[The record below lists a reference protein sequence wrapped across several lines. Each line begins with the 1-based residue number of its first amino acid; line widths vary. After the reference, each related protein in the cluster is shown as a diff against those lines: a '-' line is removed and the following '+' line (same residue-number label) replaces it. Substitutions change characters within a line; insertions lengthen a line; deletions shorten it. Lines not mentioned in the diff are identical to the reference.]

1 MCRLFYFTKES
12 IMKKIILIAVFL
24 TSSLTAQIK
33 TAELGNF
40 NLENGSQILDCTIG
54 YQTFGKLNSKK
65 SNAILFP
72 TWFGGTT
79 KGLAN
84 LITNWGILD
93 TTKYFIILVDAF
105 GDGISSSPSNSLK
118 QPLDS
123 FPVFNIRDLV
133 NSQYKLLTEKFGI
146 KHLYG
151 ILGGSMG
158 GIQVFQWIVSY
169 PDFMDKALAY
179 VGSPKLASSDLL
191 LWQAELNAIEQGRKC
206 SNSEEEIL
214 ETIAAIQTYAIQT
227 PEYRTNH
234 TSPDSFDVFMDKTY
248 DGLRNNFN
256 SYNWESQLKA
266 IMSQDVS
273 KTFGS
278 MKKAA
283 EAVKAKTFI
292 IVSLQDHV
300 VNPKPAIDF
309 AKMINAQ
316 MYEFDNNCGHLAPG
330 CEKETFIN
338 LINNFFND

>member
-1 MCRLFYFTKES
+1 
-12 IMKKIILIAVFL
+12 MKIFVLIFILVFFQL
-24 TSSLTAQIK
+24 TLKAQIK
-33 TAELGNF
+33 TAGIGNF
-40 NLENGSQILDCTIG
+40 KLENGSQIFDCKIG
-54 YQTFGKLNSKK
+54 YQTFGKLNSEK

-72 TWFGGTT
+72 SWFGGTT

-93 TTKYFIILVDAF
+93 TSKYFVILVDAF

-123 FPVFNIRDLV
+123 FPVFNIRDMV
-133 NSQYKLLTEKFGI
+133 NSQHKFLIEKFGM

-158 GIQVFQWIVSY
+158 GIQVLQWIVSY
-169 PDFMDKALAY
+169 PEFMDKALSY

-191 LWQAELNAIEQGRKC
+191 LWQAELNAIDQGRKC
-206 SNSEEEIL
+206 SNSEEDIL
-214 ETIAAIQTYAIQT
+214 ETVAAIQTYAIQT
-227 PEYRTNH
+227 PEYRSAH
-234 TSPDSFDVFMDKTY
+234 TSPDSFDIFMDKTY

-266 IMSQDVS
+266 IMSHDIS
-273 KTFGS
+273 KHFGS
-278 MKKAA
+278 MQKAA
-283 EAVKAKTFI
+283 ETVKAKTFI

-300 VNPKPAIDF
+300 VNPKPAMEF

-316 MYEFDNNCGHLAPG
+316 TYEFDNNCGHLAPG
-330 CEKETFIN
+330 CEKEIFIN

>member
-1 MCRLFYFTKES
+1 
-12 IMKKIILIAVFL
+12 MKIFVLIFILVFFQL
-24 TSSLTAQIK
+24 TLTAQIK
-33 TAELGNF
+33 TAGIGNF
-40 NLENGSQILDCTIG
+40 KLENGSQIFDCKIG
-54 YQTFGKLNSKK
+54 YQTFGKLNSEK

-72 TWFGGTT
+72 SWFGGTT

-93 TTKYFIILVDAF
+93 TSKYFVILVDAF

-123 FPVFNIRDLV
+123 FPVFNIRDMV
-133 NSQYKLLTEKFGI
+133 NSQHKFLIEEFGI

-158 GIQVFQWIVSY
+158 GIQVLQWIVSY
-169 PDFMDKALAY
+169 PEFMDKALSY

-191 LWQAELNAIEQGRKC
+191 LWQAELNAIDQGRKC
-206 SNSEEEIL
+206 SNSEEDIL
-214 ETIAAIQTYAIQT
+214 ETVAAIQTYAIQT
-227 PEYRTNH
+227 PEYRSAH
-234 TSPDSFDVFMDKTY
+234 TSPDSFDIFMDKTY

-266 IMSQDVS
+266 IMSHDIS
-273 KTFGS
+273 KHFGS
-278 MKKAA
+278 MQKAA
-283 EAVKAKTFI
+283 ETVKAKTFI

-300 VNPKPAIDF
+300 VNPKPAMEF

-316 MYEFDNNCGHLAPG
+316 TYEFDNNCGHLAPG
-330 CEKETFIN
+330 CEKEIFIN
-338 LINNFFND
+338 IINNFFND

>member
-1 MCRLFYFTKES
+1 
-12 IMKKIILIAVFL
+12 MKIFVLIFILVFFQL
-24 TSSLTAQIK
+24 TLKAQIK
-33 TAELGNF
+33 TAGIGNF
-40 NLENGSQILDCTIG
+40 KLENGSQIFDCKIG
-54 YQTFGKLNSKK
+54 YQTFGKLNSEK

-72 TWFGGTT
+72 SWFGGTT

-93 TTKYFIILVDAF
+93 TSKYFVILVDAF

-123 FPVFNIRDLV
+123 FPVFNIRDMV
-133 NSQYKLLTEKFGI
+133 NSQHKFLIEKFGM

-158 GIQVFQWIVSY
+158 GIQVLQWIVSY
-169 PDFMDKALAY
+169 PEFMDKALSY

-191 LWQAELNAIEQGRKC
+191 LWQAELNAIDQGRKC
-206 SNSEEEIL
+206 SNSEEDIL
-214 ETIAAIQTYAIQT
+214 ETVAAIQTYAIQT
-227 PEYRTNH
+227 PEYRSSH
-234 TSPDSFDVFMDKTY
+234 TSPDSFDIFMDKTY

-266 IMSQDVS
+266 IMSHDIS
-273 KTFGS
+273 KHFGS
-278 MKKAA
+278 MQKAA
-283 EAVKAKTFI
+283 ETVKAKTFI

-300 VNPKPAIDF
+300 VNPKPAMEF

-316 MYEFDNNCGHLAPG
+316 TYEFDNNCGHLAPG
-330 CEKETFIN
+330 CEKEIFIN